1 MATVRNRGTGVP
13 PARLLLPCPVP
24 TRSRGARS
32 GTTAARLP
40 LVRSMTRERSLV
52 AVLTAV
58 QFTNVLDF
66 VLMMPLGPQLMRSF
80 GIGPRGFALLVS
92 SYTFSAAAS
101 GFASAFLMDRFDR
114 KRALLGVYAGFTFA
128 TLACGLAPGYL
139 TLVAARVLAG
149 LFGGVLGA
157 LVFAV
162 IADAVPYA
170 RRGQATGAVMS
181 AFSLASVLGI
191 PAGMALANAFD
202 WHAPFVALAGVGALV
217 WGAALVMLPPLRAH
231 LERAAASQP
240 GTGDRRARG
249 LLATLRRVFAAP
261 GHRRAFAFIS
271 VLMLAGFTVV
281 PFLSPYMVQNVGLTE
296 RELPYIY
303 LAGGVCTVVTSNL
316 IGRLADRRG
325 KLGVFTAAAL
335 LSIVPI
341 LLVTNL
347 PRLPLALALAATTLF
362 MVLVSARLVPAMA
375 MITASAEPGERG
387 SFLSVNSAVQQLA
400 AGAASFLAGLIIT
413 EGPGGELRHY
423 DVVGALAV
431 AATLASLVVARRLR
445 PLEEERPSAGL
456 APSGPAAGSV
466 VPGATL
472 AAEVVP

>member
-1 MATVRNRGTGVP
+1 MH
-13 PARLLLPCPVP
+13 
-24 TRSRGARS
+24 
-32 GTTAARLP
+32 
-40 LVRSMTRERSLV
+40 RERSLV

-80 GIGPRGFALLVS
+80 DVGPRGFAVLVS

-114 KRALLGVYAGFTFA
+114 KRALLAVYGGFILA
-128 TLACGLAPGYL
+128 TLACGLASGYL
-139 TLVAARVLAG
+139 ALALARVLAG

-170 RRGQATGAVMS
+170 RRGRATGAVMS
-181 AFSLASVLGI
+181 AFSIASVLGI

-202 WHAPFVALAGVGALV
+202 WHAPFIALAAAGALV
-217 WGAALVMLPPLRAH
+217 WGAALAMLPPLRVH
-231 LERAAASQP
+231 LDRSAAGHPP
-240 GTGDRRARG
+240 GGDRRARG
-249 LLATLRRVFAAP
+249 PLSTLRRVFAAP
-261 GHRRAFAFIS
+261 SHRRAFAFIS

-281 PFLSPYMVQNVGLTE
+281 PFLSPYMVHNVGLTE
-296 RELPYIY
+296 RQLPYIY

-325 KLGVFTAAAL
+325 KLRVFTLAAL
-335 LSIVPI
+335 LSIAPI
-341 LLVTNL
+341 LVVTNL
-347 PRLPLALALAATTLF
+347 PRVSLPLALTATTLF
-362 MVLVSARLVPAMA
+362 MVLVSARIVPAMA

-400 AGAASFLAGLIIT
+400 AGVSSFAAGLIIT
-413 EGPGGELRHY
+413 EGAGGELRHY
-423 DVVGALAV
+423 GVVGGIAALATV
-431 AATLASLVVARRLR
+431 ASLGVARWLR
-445 PLEEERPSAGL
+445 PTEEERPTAEERPTEETAPAGPIGGSA
-456 APSGPAAGSV
+456 A
-466 VPGATL
+466 PGATL
-472 AAEVVP
+472 APETAPASRM

>member
-1 MATVRNRGTGVP
+1 MN
-13 PARLLLPCPVP
+13 
-24 TRSRGARS
+24 
-32 GTTAARLP
+32 
-40 LVRSMTRERSLV
+40 RERSLV

-80 GIGPRGFALLVS
+80 AIGPSGFALLVS

-114 KRALLGVYAGFTFA
+114 KRALLAVYGGFTLA

-139 TLVAARVLAG
+139 ALAAARVLAG

-202 WHAPFVALAGVGALV
+202 WHAPFVALAAVGALI
-217 WGAALVMLPPLRAH
+217 WGAALAMLPPLRAH
-231 LERAAASQP
+231 LELSAAARP
-240 GTGDRRARG
+240 AGGERRARG
-249 LLATLRRVFAAP
+249 LFATLRRVLAAP
-261 GHRRAFAFIS
+261 SHRRAFGFIS

-296 RELPYIY
+296 RQLPYIY
-303 LAGGVCTVVTSNL
+303 LAGGIFTVVTSNL

-325 KLGVFTAAAL
+325 KLGVFSVAAL

-341 LLVTNL
+341 LIVTNL
-347 PRLPLALALAATTLF
+347 PRVSLPLALTATTLF

-400 AGAASFLAGLIIT
+400 AGVSSFLAGLIIT
-413 EGPGGELRHY
+413 EGAGGALRHY
-423 DVVGALAV
+423 NVVGAIAA
-431 AATLASLVVARRLR
+431 AATLASLGMARRLR
-445 PLEEERPSAGL
+445 PLEGERSSGALAPAGL
-456 APSGPAAGSV
+456 PAGSAA
-466 VPGATL
+466 PGATL
-472 AAEVVP
+472 APEVVPRRAASR